1 MRFVLI
7 LKLGCFRQYI
17 LKLLLCLIFSSIAG
31 NVALTSFLK
40 KVVEFLV
47 LLFVFEDDADE
58 FFNYLV
64 GEIDEGELSGVE
76 LFGVVGV

>member
-1 MRFVLI
+1 M
-7 LKLGCFRQYI
+7 
-17 LKLLLCLIFSSIAG
+17 
-31 NVALTSFLK
+31 ALTSFLK